1 MKSGKKCF
9 VLMPFEEK
17 YREIYTE
24 VYKVV
29 CAKNSMDCWRV
40 DEVNKPGSITRDIL
54 NGIIKSD
61 IIIADLTARNPNVF
75 YELGI
80 AHATGNKTIMTC
92 QKDEV
97 LPFDISAYRVI
108 FYEHTINGA
117 RTLFDRLDKAINE
130 LISHKFE
137 INNPVQ
143 EIISPQ
149 QSKSQKI
156 PLVSVIDFNSL
167 TKAVQKYLYNNKI
180 LYTSDVYKIDFYDLK
195 KQYGIA
201 KIGVNR
207 LINELLDKNLYEN
220 PEFLRTFLGKK

>member
-1 MKSGKKCF
+1 
-9 VLMPFEEK
+9 
-17 YREIYTE
+17 
-24 VYKVV
+24 
-29 CAKNSMDCWRV
+29 
-40 DEVNKPGSITRDIL
+40 
-54 NGIIKSD
+54 
-61 IIIADLTARNPNVF
+61 
-75 YELGI
+75 
-80 AHATGNKTIMTC
+80 MTC

-117 RTLFDRLDKAINE
+117 KALFERLDKTINE
-130 LISHKFE
+130 LINHKYE

-149 QSKSQKI
+149 QSKPQKI

-167 TKAVQKYLYNNKI
+167 TKAVQKYLYNHKI

-201 KIGVNR
+201 KI
-207 LINELLDKNLYEN
+207 LLRQLN
-220 PEFLRTFLGKK
+220 